1 MNIQTISQMLEEM
14 PEILLAIVYGSAAR
28 ERLTDKSDID
38 IAVAGN
44 TAINYERMT
53 EIANILSE
61 RAGKEV
67 DLVDL
72 RQVSGPILLEILD
85 KGRVILKKSI
95 PVYAEILRKLWY
107 NQADMMPYTNMIMQK
122 QLDRFFHE

>member
-1 MNIQTISQMLEEM
+1 M
-14 PEILLAIVYGSAAR
+14 AIVYGSAAR
-28 ERLTDKSDID
+28 ERLTDRSDID

-44 TAINYERMT
+44 TAINYERMA

-61 RAGKEV
+61 RAGKEI

-85 KGRVILKKSI
+85 KGRVILKKSV
-95 PVYAEILRKLWY
+95 PLYAEILRKLWY
-107 NQADMMPYTNMIMQK
+107 NQADMMPYTNLIMQK